1 VVDLVKP
8 LAKLVAGSENVDDT
22 QYDNYSQEKAEVFAG
37 QKIFHK

>member
-8 LAKLVAGSENVDDT
+8 LAKLMAGSENIDSP
-22 QYDNYSQEKAEVFAG
+22 QYDNYSQDNAEVFAG